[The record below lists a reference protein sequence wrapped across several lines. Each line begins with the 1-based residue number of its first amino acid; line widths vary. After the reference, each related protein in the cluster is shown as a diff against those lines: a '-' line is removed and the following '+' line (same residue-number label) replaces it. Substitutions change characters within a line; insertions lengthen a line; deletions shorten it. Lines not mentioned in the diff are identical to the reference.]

1 MLGINE
7 IAGFRELK
15 SVNSSPD
22 KTEYK
27 KFGEDLFDSEILED
41 RLYYYLWSSFKYDAA
56 VSKWYKNHEDEA
68 WYDLREDEEGILYI
82 GVGDND
88 GLKFIG
94 YIDNVSV
101 DYDGFEI
108 NIYGGWSK
116 DDYIFGFSIDPD
128 GGILRASDDERRSDF
143 YDDLDSDMVYYPKKD
158 YTLKS
163 AIDDLIAHSDD
174 YQNPDNEEE

>member
-1 MLGINE
+1 MLEIDE
-7 IAGFRELK
+7 IAGFNELK

-41 RLYYYLWSSFKYDAA
+41 RLYYYLWSSFKYDGE

-82 GVGDND
+82 AVGDND

-94 YIDNVSV
+94 Y
-101 DYDGFEI
+101 
-108 NIYGGWSK
+108 
-116 DDYIFGFSIDPD
+116 
-128 GGILRASDDERRSDF
+128 
-143 YDDLDSDMVYYPKKD
+143 
-158 YTLKS
+158 
-163 AIDDLIAHSDD
+163 
-174 YQNPDNEEE
+174 